1 MTTFPLHPPRLFS
14 LRRGF
19 FLQPLQLK
27 GWHLFL
33 LLVACEALL
42 TWFYQSRILTREVY
56 HTLLQA
62 QLDAQRIDALFDLL
76 QRMSL
81 WGFATIPLIIGLRIM
96 LVASLLQLPLVLRF
110 IDIPFRQLFRIVT
123 FSSLIFIL
131 LEGVRLLRLSGIPAE
146 QLTQADL
153 NWMPLALTSLLQ
165 LEMATASVQGFF
177 NHFNLFEVSWLVFL
191 YFGLSR
197 TGQLRKRDAGLVV
210 LVMWTVVVL
219 FQWGLTLYM
228 ERM

>member
-19 FLQPLQLK
+19 FLRPLQLK

-42 TWFYQSRILTREVY
+42 TWFYQSQILTREVY
-56 HTLLQA
+56 HSLLQA

-81 WGFATIPLIIGLRIM
+81 WGFAAIPLIIGLRIM

-110 IDIPFRQLFRIVT
+110 IDIPFRQLFRIVAAA
-123 FSSLIFIL
+123 SLLFIL

-146 QLTQADL
+146 QLTQANL
-153 NWMPLALTSLLQ
+153 NWMPLALTSLLR
-165 LEMATASVQGFF
+165 LEVATASVQGFF
-177 NHFNLFEVSWLVFL
+177 SHFNLFEIGWLALL